1 MKTIQI
7 IFKMTKWLKKEKCK
21 HFVQRKVFLFTAYWD
36 KKKKCNE
43 KQLTNV
49 ERVKVE
55 KLHTP

>member
-36 KKKKCNE
+36 KKK
-43 KQLTNV
+43 NV
-49 ERVKVE
+49 TKNS
-55 KLHTP
+55 